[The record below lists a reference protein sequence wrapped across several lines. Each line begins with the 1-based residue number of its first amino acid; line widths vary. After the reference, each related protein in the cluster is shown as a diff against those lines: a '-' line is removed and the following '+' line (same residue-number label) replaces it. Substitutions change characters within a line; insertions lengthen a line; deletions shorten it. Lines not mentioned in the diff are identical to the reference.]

1 MNEKAWMALIVEH
14 TAAAAKR
21 ARDKLGPLDDAL
33 QVLSNEVRDDPL
45 ASEGVTRALEMPD
58 SAEADNVI
66 GRVELWVQAMKA
78 TRK

>member
-1 MNEKAWMALIVEH
+1 MALIVER

-21 ARDKLGPLDDAL
+21 AREKLGPLDDAL

-58 SAEADNVI
+58 SAETDNVI
-66 GRVELWVQAMKA
+66 GRVELWVK
-78 TRK
+78 RCR